1 MKQFNTILN
10 GYEAK
15 GVVSGIGHDLAGWK
29 MSLYK
34 DGKKV
39 AIVQDDGYGGCID
52 FHWADKTKANS
63 WTSKFKIEFD
73 KFIKAEKKERKK
85 KFVPKTDLE
94 KEFGFMW
101 SEETFVCELVD
112 LAEKVKDFKKLC
124 RKGICYQVGEDKGTD
139 KMKKTEIRKQNR
151 TEKGTEP
158 EPETINFFF
167 NTGDKTMK
175 KSESKFHA
183 WLGKHYPKQDIIIL
197 NKVLGVN

>member
-139 KMKKTEIRKQNR
+139 KYNIV
-151 TEKGTEP
+151 KGHKYAG
-158 EPETINFFF
+158 N
-167 NTGDKTMK
+167 
-175 KSESKFHA
+175 ESKFHA